1 MIKYLFIPLYL
12 SFLSSFS
19 QNKDDFSDQLAIK
32 FETKE
37 KTGRIY
43 ISLFDS
49 EEHFLKKP
57 FKTAVVNLKNRINA
71 VKMEN
76 IKQKSFA
83 VATFIDLN
91 NNGKLDTNFMGI
103 PKEPYGFSNNAKGLF
118 GPPSFKKSKVTLS
131 EDHKNLMSIKMTQ

>member
-49 EEHFLKKP
+49 EEHLKKP

-76 IKQKSFA
+76 IKQKIFCCSYF
-83 VATFIDLN
+83 
-91 NNGKLDTNFMGI
+91 
-103 PKEPYGFSNNAKGLF
+103 Y
-118 GPPSFKKSKVTLS
+118 
-131 EDHKNLMSIKMTQ
+131 